1 MKRETRPR
9 VSWTRGLP
17 PKNGI
22 ASPSESGGFCP
33 TVSVSAAAAASTP
46 QEKAVCPCGTAVL
59 PQPAAAP
66 HEKAVCPGG
75 IACGRERLPPCSGAG
90 SGAASSTRTATTPN
104 IARASSPSGSAGA
117 GATRAAARAAAGI
130 RTQKSARLRNLAA
143 VHREQSR
150 STQIYCPPC
159 LSSAAKLPGVQVL
172 RRRGGGSTVVARRL
186 VDAAGGPG
194 GTGQAHGAGA
204 LGRRGLRRVGCPIR
218 RRPIRAMRSFDRI
231 VATCGPRGGPPAIG

>member
-1 MKRETRPR
+1 MRRRCARAGSRAGASDCRPARAPARERPR
-9 VSWTRGLP
+9 QRGRPQHRTSPVRVP
-17 PKNGI
+17 PV
-22 ASPSESGGFCP
+22 AVRVQVPHAQQ
-33 TVSVSAAAAASTP
+33 SA
-46 QEKAVCPCGTAVL
+46 
-59 PQPAAAP
+59 
-66 HEKAVCPGG
+66 
-75 IACGRERLPPCSGAG
+75 RLSK
-90 SGAASSTRTATTPN
+90 
-104 IARASSPSGSAGA
+104 
-117 GATRAAARAAAGI
+117 
-130 RTQKSARLRNLAA
+130 KSARLRNLAA

-231 VATCGPRGGPPAIG
+231 VATCGPRGGPPARVAGGCGGALPPRHRRPYTRLLSGCGFLVFGPKTAVRGRAAAGRRDPTTQRPQATSWAA